1 MYDKYILPYLLNY
14 TCGQKPFIKQRQKI
28 VPMAKGKVLEVGI
41 GSGLNMPFLNI
52 NKINSLIGIDP
63 SEELIQLAE
72 KRIDDS
78 MPDIDFLI
86 SKAEEMQFND
96 NTFDTVLMT
105 YTLCTVED
113 VHASLSEIKRV
124 LKPEGQLLFC
134 EHGLAPEEKTAE
146 WQNRINYIWPHISGG
161 CNLNKDIPH
170 LIEKAGFN
178 ISNIEQMYL
187 PKTPKILGYNYW
199 GTAIKAD

>member
-1 MYDKYILPYLLNY
+1 
-14 TCGQKPFIKQRQKI
+14 
-28 VPMAKGKVLEVGI
+28 
-41 GSGLNMPFLNI
+41 MPNI
-52 NKINSLIGIDP
+52 DLV
-63 SEELIQLAE
+63 
-72 KRIDDS
+72 
-78 MPDIDFLI
+78 I

-170 LIEKAGFN
+170 LIERQDSIFQIWNKCT
-178 ISNIEQMYL
+178 YL
-187 PKTPKILGYNYW
+187 RPQKILSYNYW